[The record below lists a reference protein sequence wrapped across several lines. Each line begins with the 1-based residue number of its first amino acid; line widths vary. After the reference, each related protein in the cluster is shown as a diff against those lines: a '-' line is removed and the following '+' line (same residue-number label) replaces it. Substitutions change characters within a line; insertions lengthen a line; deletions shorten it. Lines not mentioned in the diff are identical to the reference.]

1 MTISATVDAAL
12 ACSGTVTT
20 ELAVAG
26 CPMVVA
32 YRLDR
37 LTYQIGR
44 RIILTRFITL
54 LNIAADEAIVPE
66 FIQDDCTGP
75 RLAEALA
82 RRLDDP
88 DLRARQ
94 VKAQTR
100 ALESLG
106 GRGPAPAVRSADA
119 ILEMLR
125 PRS

>member
-1 MTISATVDAAL
+1 MAGADAAL

-54 LNIAADEAIVPE
+54 INIAADEAIVPE
-66 FIQDDCTGP
+66 LIQDDCTGP
-75 RLAEALA
+75 RLAEALTG
-82 RRLDDP
+82 RLDDAE
-88 DLRARQ
+88 LRGRQ
-94 VKAQTR
+94 IKAQTR
-100 ALESLG
+100 ALEALG

-119 ILEMLR
+119 ILEMLS
-125 PRS
+125 PTS

>member
-1 MTISATVDAAL
+1 M
-12 ACSGTVTT
+12 TT

-54 LNIAADEAIVPE
+54 INIAADEAIVPE
-66 FIQDDCTGP
+66 LIQDDCTGP
-75 RLAEALA
+75 RLADALTG
-82 RRLDDP
+82 RLDDAE
-88 DLRARQ
+88 LRGRQ
-94 VKAQTR
+94 IQAQTR
-100 ALESLG
+100 ALEALG

-119 ILEMLR
+119 ILEMLS
-125 PRS
+125 PTS